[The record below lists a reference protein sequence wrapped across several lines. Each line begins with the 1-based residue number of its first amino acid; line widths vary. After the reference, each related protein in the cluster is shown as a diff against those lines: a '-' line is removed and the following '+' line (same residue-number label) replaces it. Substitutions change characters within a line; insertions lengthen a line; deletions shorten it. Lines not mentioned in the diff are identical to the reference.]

1 MNSDSYF
8 EIGSSHIV
16 CQDYALSGSYDGM
29 TYSIISDGCSE
40 AEHSEIGAQIICHV
54 AKHTIILLHQS
65 RIFKQCDLDA
75 LSSLLGNSIFKRIDD
90 IRKLY
95 PIPQASLQATL
106 HIALAYGNNAY
117 TFSWGDGVIIS
128 KWSTGEI
135 NVKEISY
142 PCGAPIY
149 LVTDEQAYRNDRRD
163 SNEPCEVVVKD
174 YWLGTDA
181 VPTVVDK
188 SQDPFKCIASL
199 YTPRLQSS
207 ITICSDGIKSY
218 KEKNI
223 IDISLL
229 TMAAEFT
236 DFASTDGVFV
246 ECCMKFLKKKALKM
260 QWSHYDDICCGAII
274 I

>member
-16 CQDYALSGSYDGM
+16 CQDYALSGIYGNM

-40 AEHSEIGAQIICHV
+40 APNSEIGAQIMCHS
-54 AKHTIILLHQS
+54 AKYAITLLHQS
-65 RIFKQCDLDA
+65 RVFDQCDLDT
-75 LSSLLGNSIFKRIDD
+75 LSSLLGNIIYKRIDD

-95 PIPQASLQATL
+95 PLSLASLQATL
-106 HIALAYGNNAY
+106 HIALAYDNVAY
-117 TFSWGDGVIIS
+117 TFSWGDGVIIC
-128 KWSTGEI
+128 KWPTGQSSI
-135 NVKEISY
+135 IEISY
-142 PCGAPIY
+142 PCGAPVY
-149 LVTDEQAYRNDRRD
+149 LVTDESNYRDERKQA
-163 SNEPCEVVVKD
+163 NESCEVVLKSH
-174 YWLGTDA
+174 YFSNDA
-181 VPTVVDK
+181 VVDK
-188 SQDPFKCIASL
+188 TRNPFKCIASF
-199 YTPRLQSS
+199 YSGAKPTS

-223 IDISLL
+223 NDVPLL

-236 DFASTDGVFV
+236 DFASTEGVFV

-274 I
+274 L